1 MGQTTWWATLHRW
14 VVPEA
19 FTADIFQPSRP
30 SQSKRRVEVLEFDT
44 CALRCETPVGLGVF
58 LVAVGLPSSDL
69 ALEEPFVGHPTIE
82 ALGRENTQFGF
93 CQVEPAAMFRR
104 VMPFEPLDQT
114 TRLIGRE
121 SFVK

>member
-1 MGQTTWWATLHRW
+1 MRTPRRMPPKA
-14 VVPEA
+14 
-19 FTADIFQPSRP
+19 SRS

-93 CQVEPAAMFRR
+93 RQVEPAAMFGR
-104 VMPFEPLDQT
+104 VMPFEPRDQAA
-114 TRLIGRE
+114 RLIGRE
-121 SFVK
+121 SCVK